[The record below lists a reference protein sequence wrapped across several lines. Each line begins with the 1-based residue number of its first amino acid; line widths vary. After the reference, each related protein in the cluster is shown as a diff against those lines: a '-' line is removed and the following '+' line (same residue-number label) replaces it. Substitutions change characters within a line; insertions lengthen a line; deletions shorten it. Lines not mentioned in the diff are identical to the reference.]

1 MGEASA
7 RDRIVDG
14 VTWAEFCDTLK
25 SAGDVVLHGSR
36 REDALDRAEGFR
48 YLSRL
53 TRAALEA
60 FVEHADPRAP
70 VLFRPVHETAKMGA
84 DHPDNHYLW
93 AALSGEYEYRLRG
106 TRNTVHY
113 LGLGTYSGFYGQGGA
128 SGQTGYLEG
137 TELQLA
143 PDGTFEVAL
152 SRERRPGNWLPMTA
166 DTSSLIV
173 RQTFLDRRHERAAD
187 LRIERVGGDGRP
199 TPVTPE
205 RLEHGLTAASRLVW
219 GASMM
224 FASWTQDFM
233 QHANQ
238 LPRFDPDKSLG
249 AHGDPNIAY
258 YHSYWALA
266 PDEALVVEVTPPAC
280 LHWNFQLDNV
290 WMESLDYRH
299 YRIAVNKHDAVYAG
313 DGSVRLVVAHEDP
326 GWPNWLETVGHR
338 HGTMCFRWV
347 RAAEHPQPRTRVA
360 KLAEVRAE
368 WKRERAR

>member
-1 MGEASA
+1 MGEPSV

-25 SAGDVVLHGSR
+25 SAGDVILHGCL
-36 REDALDRAEGFR
+36 REDALDRAEGYR

-53 TRAALEA
+53 ARAGLEA

-70 VLFRPVHETAKMGA
+70 VLFRPVHETVKMGA

-93 AALSGEYEYRLRG
+93 AAISGEYEYRLRG
-106 TRNTVHY
+106 ARGTVHY
-113 LGLGTYSGFYGQGGA
+113 LGLGSYAGFYGQGGRSA
-128 SGQTGYLEG
+128 QTGYLEG
-137 TELQLA
+137 TELRVE

-152 SRERRPGNWLPMTA
+152 SRERRPGNWLPLA
-166 DTSSLIV
+166 PDTSSLIV
-173 RQTFLDRRHERAAD
+173 RQTFLDRQSERAAE

-205 RLEHGLTAASRLVW
+205 RIDQGLTAASRLVY
-219 GASMM
+219 GAAMM

-233 QHANQ
+233 RHANQ
-238 LPRFDPDKSLG
+238 LPRFDPERSLG

-258 YHSYWALA
+258 YHSYWSLA
-266 PDEALVVEVTPPAC
+266 PDEALVVDVVPPAC
-280 LHWNFQLDNV
+280 QHWNFQLDNV
-290 WMESLDYRH
+290 WMESLDYRYH
-299 YRIAVNKHDAVYAG
+299 RIAVNKHDALYGG
-313 DGSVRLVVAHEDP
+313 DGSVRMVVAHEDP

-338 HGTMCFRWV
+338 HGTMCLRWV

-360 KLAEVRAE
+360 KLAEVRDEWEAE
-368 WKRERAR
+368 RRK